1 MLQFDERKT
10 QARIQRLKQYYEKK
24 VLDSQGFICQCYAG
38 CRGSVR
44 SIPNYYTGQPSHVGS
59 KYDLQKDGRELRLI
73 ITGISYGHDGGY
85 ATMEQRSRLVVDE
98 VGVACQF
105 YKPDKFHSK
114 EPHNHR
120 NPHMRGTTL
129 LLKRILL
136 GQQSLG
142 NYASWRDEFIDKVGE
157 KQDHIYNMFGLVN
170 LLLCSAVAGNAS
182 DKSSRLMKQ
191 NCFRHYIQTLKIL
204 EPNLV
209 ILQTKGQFEPL
220 LKGAGLEKYWRRQNE
235 NLGYFKGA
243 GLKFVVCE
251 FYHPAYRRQFWGCK
265 PTAYFQNTVLP
276 TLDVALPN
284 IGLK

>member
-1 MLQFDERKT
+1 MPQFNGRTT
-10 QARIQRLKQYYEKK
+10 QARIQRLKQYYEKEI
-24 VLDSQGFICQCYAG
+24 LGSQGFICQCYSE
-38 CRGSVR
+38 CRESVR
-44 SIPNYYTGQPSHVGS
+44 SIPKYYTGQLSHIGS

-73 ITGISYGHDGGY
+73 ITGISYGHNGDFMNM
-85 ATMEQRSRLVVDE
+85 TMEERGRLVVDD
-98 VGVACQF
+98 VGVECQF
-105 YKPDKFHSK
+105 YKAANFGC
-114 EPHNHR
+114 R

-136 GQQSLG
+136 GEQSLRNY
-142 NYASWRDEFIDKVGE
+142 NYASWEDEFIGKVGE

-170 LLLCSAVAGNAS
+170 LLLCSAVADNAE
-182 DKSSRLMKQ
+182 DRSSRLMKQ